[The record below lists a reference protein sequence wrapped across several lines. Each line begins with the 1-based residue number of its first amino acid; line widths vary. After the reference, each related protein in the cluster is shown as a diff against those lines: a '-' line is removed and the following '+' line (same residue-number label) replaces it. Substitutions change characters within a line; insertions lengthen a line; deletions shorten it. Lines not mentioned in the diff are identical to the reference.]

1 MDYVMSEDG
10 SWRARAGVARSM
22 QAHVRSG
29 VDLEAL
35 AARLQEE
42 AAAAFVTSW
51 KDLLDVI
58 ASKTTAGSKEHS

>member
-42 AAAAFVTSW
+42 GATAFAASW
-51 KDLLDVI
+51 KDLLGVI
-58 ASKTTAGSKEHS
+58 ASKIKAGIKEHS